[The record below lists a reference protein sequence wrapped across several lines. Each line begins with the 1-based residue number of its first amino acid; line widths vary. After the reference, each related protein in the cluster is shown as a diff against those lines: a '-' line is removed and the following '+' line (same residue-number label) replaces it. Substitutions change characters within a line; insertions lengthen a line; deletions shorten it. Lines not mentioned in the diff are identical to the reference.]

1 MLNSIKLSK
10 EVKYLAMLGIVLLIL
25 VYFFRIK
32 DKNWQNVMVYDPTG
46 YYTYLTS
53 LFIENDITVVND
65 DMIYVRELNGK
76 KYNKFTYGMA
86 LIYSPFFLTAHAITK
101 FTNFESD
108 GYSLPYILLIC
119 SGAILYLLIGFWYL
133 IQLLKTYELSDF
145 AIWLTILLLLIGTN
159 LLIFSVK
166 FGSSPHVYS
175 FVFIAGFLYY
185 IRKYFLSSKS
195 KYLIFAAIFFTIV
208 FLIRP
213 FNALIITAVPIL
225 MATDFLS
232 GVRQLLRSWKY
243 LILGSVIFLAGIS
256 IQLYVWYLQTGEVIL
271 YAYSDEGFYFN
282 KPQIFNVLF
291 SFNAG
296 MFVYSPILLLSLFG
310 LIFMYKRNK
319 QLALFW
325 LLSFSVV
332 IYFISSWWSWNYVG
346 SFGIRAMID
355 FYAIFSLPLA
365 FLLDQNKQWRQII
378 VLPLCGI
385 FLCLSVI
392 QNYQFHKNIYHK
404 YSMNFEKYW
413 FNFLK
418 LSDKYV
424 NTLGG
429 SLDLPPYSKNA
440 MSEVFYYKCN
450 DEKNE
455 KGEHVIQNEFNCTAY
470 VEKGTIP
477 YRKKLL
483 FIEVWLD
490 RMDLTQDASKDAM
503 LVIDYSSENE
513 LRMYLPVLLNDI
525 PKNKKDEWKS
535 YYYTFTVQEPKPD
548 ESIKV
553 YIWNKEKK
561 EFLVKNYIVKIS
573 TVNN

>member
-10 EVKYLAMLGIVLLIL
+10 EVRYLAMLGALLLIL

-86 LIYSPFFLTAHAITK
+86 LIYSPFFLTAHAITQ

-119 SGAILYLLIGFWYL
+119 FGAILYLLIGLWCL
-133 IQLLKTYELSDF
+133 IQFLKTYQLSQIS
-145 AIWLTILLLLIGTN
+145 IWATVILLLFGTN
-159 LLIFSVK
+159 LFIFSVK
-166 FGSSPHVYS
+166 FGSSPHIYS

-185 IRKYFLSSKS
+185 VRKYFLSSKS
-195 KYLIFAAIFFTIV
+195 KYLVFASIFFTIV

-213 FNALIITAVPIL
+213 FNALIITAVPFL
-225 MATDFLS
+225 MTNGFLL
-232 GVRQLLRSWKY
+232 GIRQLLKGWKH
-243 LILGSVIFLAGIS
+243 LLLGSVIFSIGIFF
-256 IQLYVWYLQTGEVIL
+256 QLYVWYLQTGEIVL

-282 KPQIFNVLF
+282 KPQILNVLF

-296 MFVYSPILLLSLFG
+296 MFVYSPILFVSLFG

-365 FLLDQNKQWRQII
+365 FLLDQNRKWKKIV
-378 VLPLCGI
+378 VLPLCVA

-413 FNFLK
+413 FYFLK
-418 LSDKYV
+418 TSDKYI

-429 SLDLPPYSKNA
+429 SLDLPPYSKYP
-440 MSEVFYYKCN
+440 MTEVYTYEC
-450 DEKNE
+450 DEGINE
-455 KGEHVIQNEFNCTAY
+455 NHEILIHNEFHCTARIP
-470 VEKGTIP
+470 KGTIP
-477 YRKKLL
+477 FRKKLL
-483 FIEVWLD
+483 FIEVWID
-490 RMDLTQDASKDAM
+490 RKDLTKNASSEAL
-503 LVIDYSSENE
+503 LVIDYSTEKD
-513 LRMYLPVLLNDI
+513 LKLYLPILINDI
-525 PKNKKDEWKS
+525 PDNEVNRWQSFYLS
-535 YYYTFTVQEPKPD
+535 YTAPEPKPD
-548 ESIKV
+548 EAVGI
-553 YIWNKEKK
+553 YIWNKAKK
-561 EFLVKNYIVKIS
+561 SFLIKNYKVKIS